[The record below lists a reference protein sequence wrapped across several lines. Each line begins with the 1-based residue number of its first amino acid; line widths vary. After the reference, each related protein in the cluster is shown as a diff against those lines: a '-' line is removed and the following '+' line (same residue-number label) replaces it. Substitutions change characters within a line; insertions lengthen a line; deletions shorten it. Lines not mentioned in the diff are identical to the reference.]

1 MGGELSYKNG
11 GDFKSIP
18 LENNYILYVS
28 YIKRDIIFELA
39 KYAQEHT
46 DINLN
51 PDDYS
56 KFGRKQ

>member
-1 MGGELSYKNG
+1 
-11 GDFKSIP
+11 
-18 LENNYILYVS
+18 LYVS
-28 YIKRDIIFELA
+28 YIKRDTIFKLA

-56 KFGRKQ
+56 KFGQEAMKYGGKHY